1 MPQLELIRVPQFIAA
16 GNAYHDLRIQA
27 LDTIIALCAIAS
39 DSRRHPEVYAELQ
52 RVKKNARLVD
62 WEPLRVRTSLSELG
76 QIVGKERRPESVLSE
91 LQTLRKA
98 LDPPGDPLLLRAAR
112 GPRGRVILTLSPWLH
127 TAVRGGRTPYAYL
140 RLDDYL
146 TLRSATER
154 RAYLW
159 LAGWAGISGS
169 DGKHTI
175 SIDQLAGHLWADAR
189 GTTARRMHR
198 VRTLAALEAL
208 DDLPHATWRL
218 RVIGSHLTVERRPA
232 LVAVPCEPPDGQL
245 AVVRQIISS

>member
-1 MPQLELIRVPQFIAA
+1 MSQLELIRVPQVLAA

-27 LDTIIALCAIAS
+27 LDTAIALCAIAS

-52 RVKKNARLVD
+52 RAKKNARLVD

-76 QIVGKERRPESVLSE
+76 QIVGKERRPESVVAE
-91 LQTLRKA
+91 LQALRRA
-98 LDPPGDPLLLRAAR
+98 LDPLGDPLLLRAAR
-112 GPRGRVILTLSPWLH
+112 GPRGRLILTLSPWLH
-127 TAVRGGRTPYAYL
+127 TAVRGGRVGYTYL

-146 TLRSATER
+146 ALRSATER
-154 RAYLW
+154 RAYFW

-189 GTTARRMHR
+189 AAQRRNR
-198 VRTLAALEAL
+198 RAQTLAAIKVL
-208 DDLPHATWRL
+208 DDLPHASWRL
-218 RVIGSHLTVERRPA
+218 QITDSHLTVERRPA
-232 LVAVPCEPPDGQL
+232 LTVVPCEPTGSHLTVVGQ
-245 AVVRQIISS
+245 ARSS